1 MWEEYAADCLKIL
14 KAVVA
19 AAKKHPQ
26 VLLFSATFSD
36 KMAAVARRLVGG
48 DANTI
53 LLPAAQLSLDVIKQ
67 YRVDCPRPQDKD
79 GVLTDMIIAAAEKLG
94 QTIVFVKTRAN
105 AHRLHRLLADA
116 GHTCTSIAGD
126 LAHERRDAVIAEFR
140 SGVTKILIAT
150 DVLARGFD
158 HGNVTLVVNYD
169 PPTEGNSDE
178 PAFATYM
185 HRIGRSGRFGRK
197 GAAFNLVAGPRERA
211 VLDAIAAHFAR
222 TIEPVAH
229 DDVEGFEQALKQAGL
244 A

>member
-1 MWEEYAADCLKIL
+1 MWAEFAAECLKIL

-19 AAKKHPQ
+19 AAKAHPQ

-36 KMAAVARRLVGG
+36 HVAALAARLVGS
-48 DANTI
+48 DANKI

-67 YRVDCPRPQDKD
+67 YRVECPRQQDKD
-79 GVLTDMIIAAAEKLG
+79 TVLADMILAAAEKLG
-94 QTIVFVKTRAN
+94 QTIVFVKTRAS
-105 AHRLHRLLADA
+105 AHRLHRMLAEA

-169 PPTEGNSDE
+169 PPTEGNSE
-178 PAFATYM
+178 APAFETYM

-197 GAAFNLVAGPRERA
+197 GAAFNLVSGPRERA
-211 VLDAIAAHFAR
+211 VLDAIAAYFSR
-222 TIEPVAH
+222 EIPTVAH
-229 DDVEGFEQALKQAGL
+229 TDADAFEEALRKAGL

>member
-1 MWEEYAADCLKIL
+1 MWAEFAADCLKIL

-19 AAKKHPQ
+19 AGKKHPQ
-26 VLLFSATFSD
+26 VLLFSATFSEQVR
-36 KMAAVARRLVGG
+36 ALATRLVGA
-48 DANTI
+48 DANSI

-67 YRVDCPRPQDKD
+67 YRVDCPRQQDKD
-79 GVLTDMIIAAAEKLG
+79 AVLKDQILAAAEKLG

-105 AHRLHRLLADA
+105 AHRLHRLLAEA

-126 LAHERRDAVIAEFR
+126 LEHTRRDAVISEFR

-169 PPTEGNSDE
+169 PPTEGNSE
-178 PAFATYM
+178 LPAFETYM

-197 GAAFNLVAGPRERA
+197 GAAFNLVSGPREKQ
-211 VLDAIAAHFAR
+211 VLDAISAHFHR
-222 TIEPVAH
+222 DIPPVRW
-229 DDVEGFEQALKQAGL
+229 DDADAFEEALKLAGL